1 MTKINKIVLH
11 GFKSFAKRTELMFEN
26 GFNCV
31 LGPNGSGKSNI
42 LDALCFVL
50 GRLSSKSMRAEK
62 AANLV
67 YNGGKA
73 KKPMKQGEVSIHF
86 DNKEKIFPTD
96 AEEVKVTRIIKQS
109 GQSVYKINDEKR
121 TRQEILDLLGVARI
135 DPDGFNIVLQ
145 GDIVRFTEMRTED
158 RRLLIEEISGI
169 SIYEEK
175 KHKALKELEKVDDK
189 LKQAEIVLSE
199 RKGYLKELE
208 KEKNQATK
216 FKDLE
221 SKIKVNKA
229 SYLYRQIEKKQKEK
243 NELTGKIEVKKEKLE
258 KLQSNIDEI
267 RKQIADKKKRIE
279 GINHEIEDKGEKE
292 QVKLHNVV
300 EQLKVKLATDKTRID
315 NCQGEIDKIIIRR
328 KELKN
333 NLEDIEKELGELN
346 SKKEELETKRKN
358 KAEEKEKIS
367 REIENFRDDNE
378 IDNAS
383 KIEEQ
388 IEKIDKKSE
397 EGQKEIDELRKKQQ
411 ELVRKKDSLEF
422 QVGNIDEKIEKVKE
436 IEEEHKDQIE
446 ELKKKKSRFN
456 KSVEELNES
465 LEADSSISKQLAEKN
480 QELAD
485 SEQKLSQLKAK
496 DIAIK
501 EAAGSFTVKKI
512 LAKKDSIKGI
522 HGTIG
527 QLGNVSKKYSL
538 ALEVAAGPRINSIVV
553 EDDRTAAECINYL
566 KKNKLGIATFLPL
579 NKIKERNIDRD
590 VKDLTDKEGAHGFAI
605 DLVSFDDKFEKVF
618 SYVFGDTLIVDDISS
633 ARKIG
638 IGRCRMATLDG
649 DIAEGS
655 GAMQGGFRQ
664 KKNRAGFNE
673 KELAKEIKEYT
684 AAVSKLQESV
694 SEMNKQKKE
703 LEEKVEKLRKEK
715 SELEGDIIK
724 SEKSLHMD
732 HGDLD
737 ADRNRKKE
745 LAGQIE
751 EVEKELG
758 DAGTKLSELTKKMVE
773 EKTKKQEMK
782 NRVSALRNPN
792 LLAEL
797 NAFEEQKSN
806 LKEEI
811 VQIDADI
818 KNINTKINDM
828 IMPEKEKIQ
837 NIRKQLEKEKVSF
850 EEEIKNLNEK
860 VSSEKE
866 ELKSSE
872 EKSQQFYAKYKQ
884 MFSERGKISDTIQED
899 ETKVDKLRDQSK
911 EIEIKMNNI
920 SIENAKISG
929 ELAGLKQDFSQY
941 EGVKINNE
949 KKEEEL
955 KKEISKFERMAGD
968 IGSVNMKSLEIYED
982 VEKEYNK
989 LLEKKDK
996 LVEEKEDVLN
1006 MMNEIEGKKKELFMK
1021 TYNAVNENFQRI
1033 FSALSTKGEAS
1044 LDLEN
1049 PEKPLE
1055 GGLTIKVRIT
1065 GTKFLDIRSLS
1076 GGEKTMT
1083 ALAFIFAIQEYSPH
1097 SFYVLDEVDAAL
1109 DKKNSE
1115 KLAALVKEYVGKTK
1129 SQYVVISHND
1139 SVISE
1144 ADVLYGISMNEHG
1157 ISKAVSLKI

>member
-1 MTKINKIVLH
+1 MTKINKIVMH
-11 GFKSFAKRTELMFEN
+11 GFKSFAKRTELLFEN

-67 YNGGKA
+67 YNGGKV

-86 DNKEKIFPTD
+86 DNKENTFPTD

-109 GQSVYKINDEKR
+109 GQSIYKINDEKR

-169 SIYEEK
+169 SVYEEK
-175 KHKALKELEKVDDK
+175 KQKALNELSKVDDK

-216 FKDLE
+216 FKELE

-243 NELTGKIEVKKEKLE
+243 DELTGKINVRKEKLDN
-258 KLQSNIDEI
+258 LQAKMDGIKKQIDE
-267 RKQIADKKKRIE
+267 KKKRIE
-279 GINHEIEDKGEKE
+279 EINHEVEDKGEKE
-292 QVKLHNVV
+292 QVKLHNAV

-315 NCQGEIDKIIIRR
+315 NCQGEIDKISIRR

-333 NLEDIEKELGELN
+333 NLEDIEKDLGELN
-346 SKKEELETKRKN
+346 RKKEELEAKK
-358 KAEEKEKIS
+358 KAKTGEREKITK
-367 REIENFRDDNE
+367 EIENFKENNE

-388 IEKIDKKSE
+388 IEEIDKRAE
-397 EGQKEIDELRKKQQ
+397 QGQEEIDDLRKSQQ

-422 QVGNIDEKIEKVKE
+422 QINNIDEKIEKVKG
-436 IEEEHKDQIE
+436 IEEEHKEQIA
-446 ELKKKKSRFN
+446 ELKDKKERFK
-456 KSVEELNES
+456 KSVEELNEG
-465 LEADSSISKQLAEKN
+465 LEADSSLSKQLAEKN
-480 QELAD
+480 QKLV
-485 SEQKLSQLKAK
+485 SYEQKLSQLKAK
-496 DIAIK
+496 DIAVK
-501 EAAGSFTVKKI
+501 EGAGSFTVKKI

-527 QLGNVSKKYSL
+527 QLGNVSKEYSL

-553 EDDRTAAECINYL
+553 EDDKTAAECIRYL
-566 KKNKLGIATFLPL
+566 KDNKLGIATFLPL
-579 NKIKERNIDRD
+579 NKIKERKINED
-590 VKDLTDKEGAHGFAI
+590 VKRLKDEGGAHGFAI
-605 DLVSFDDKFEKVF
+605 DLVSFDDRFEKVF
-618 SYVFGDTLIVDDISS
+618 SYVFGDTLIVDNISS
-633 ARKIG
+633 ARNIG

-649 DIAEGS
+649 DVAEAS

-673 KELAKEIKEYT
+673 KELSKDIKEYSS
-684 AAVSKLQESV
+684 AVSGLKQEVALMS
-694 SEMNKQKKE
+694 KQKKDTE
-703 LEEKVEKLRKEK
+703 ARIENLRKEK
-715 SELEGDIIK
+715 SELEGEIIK
-724 SEKSLHMD
+724 SEKSLHIEE
-732 HGDLD
+732 GDLE

-745 LAGQIE
+745 LMQQME
-751 EVEKELG
+751 DVEKELNSKG
-758 DAGTKLSELTKKMVE
+758 EKLSELNNNIVQDKA
-773 EKTKKQEMK
+773 KKQEMK
-782 NRVSALRNPN
+782 NKVSELRNPS

-797 NAFEEQKSN
+797 NAFEEQKTS

-811 VQIDADI
+811 VQLDADI

-837 NIRKQLEKEKVSF
+837 NIRKQLDKERESF
-850 EEEIKNLNEK
+850 EEEIKKLNDK
-860 VSSEKE
+860 ISQEKE

-884 MFSERGKISDTIQED
+884 LFSERGKISDTIQED
-899 ETKVDKLRDQSK
+899 ESKIDKLREDSK
-911 EIEIKMNNI
+911 EIEIKMNNL

-929 ELAGLKQDFSQY
+929 ELAGLNHDFSQY
-941 EGVKINNE
+941 EGVKINKE

-955 KKEISKFERMAGD
+955 KREISKFERMASD

-989 LLEKKDK
+989 LLSKKDR
-996 LVEEKEDVLN
+996 LVGEKEDVLN

-1021 TYNAVNENFQRI
+1021 TYDSVNSNFQRI
-1033 FSALSTKGEAS
+1033 FSALSTKGEGS
-1044 LDLEN
+1044 LDLED
-1049 PEKPLE
+1049 PENPLE

-1109 DKKNSE
+1109 DKHNSE

-1139 SVISE
+1139 SVINE
-1144 ADVLYGISMNEHG
+1144 ADVLYGISMDEHG
-1157 ISKAVSLKI
+1157 VSKAVSLKI